1 MADNSEGSQG
11 SGKQSYGWDPRV
23 TKVGITGASLCGH
36 YRRQVK
42 ADVARIKRAE
52 KFAEEQARAKAK
64 AS

>member
-1 MADNSEGSQG
+1 MADDSAERGG

-23 TKVGITGASLCGH
+23 TKVGLTGASLCGH

-52 KFAEEQARAKAK
+52 KRAEEQARSKAK